1 MEKSSRPYLLYL
13 FNMSYLN
20 IVSPTEKKK
29 KSVKELITKIEMRT
43 ERLHANYVIM
53 QGCEPATDADM

>member
-1 MEKSSRPYLLYL
+1 
-13 FNMSYLN
+13 MSYLN

-29 KSVKELITKIEMRT
+29 KKSVKELITKIEMST
-43 ERLHANYVIM
+43 ERLHANYAIM